1 MMRRLIAIFALL
13 ILASPGIQTPARAG
27 ALVALDRCN
36 DRMVNDYATQ
46 VRDYDA
52 HPARSNPTDLEKR
65 FNDIDQLLA
74 DLNQEQGILDNVCSS
89 DAQKSPMFTQIGA
102 TAAWGLALESDIAT
116 KLGLPCPA
124 GAKAFSEALLAQAW
138 LDLASIVNENSGT
151 VPADVARTAP
161 KIQTRAAALGL
172 TLPAYPQTSGYWRDT
187 IAAQTKT
194 AVQACPTPS
203 GSPAPSSSP

>member
-1 MMRRLIAIFALL
+1 MVRGLVAIFALF
-13 ILASPGIQTPARAG
+13 ISVSAGIQAPGRAG
-27 ALVALDRCN
+27 MLVAVDRCN
-36 DRMVNDYATQ
+36 GRMVNDYATQ

-65 FNDIDQLLA
+65 FNDIDQILA
-74 DLNQEQGILDNVCSS
+74 GLNQERGILDNICSS
-89 DAQKSPMFTQIGA
+89 DAQKSPMFAQISA
-102 TAAWGLALESDIAT
+102 TAAWALALESDIAT

-124 GAKAFSEALLAQAW
+124 GAKAYSEALLAQAW
-138 LDLASIVNENSGT
+138 LDLASIVNDNGGT
-151 VPADVARTAP
+151 VPTDVARTAP
-161 KIQTRAAALGL
+161 KIQTRAATLGL

-203 GSPAPSSSP
+203 GSPVPSPNP